1 VQLWAVL
8 VASGGAFGLLALF
21 SALRIEIE
29 ARGQGAASGAW
40 IVAGGVAVG
49 PLAIAAVARARTP
62 VHVEFRVFG
71 RKLPPFARR
80 LRRPRAPSSE
90 DVAPQTEPA
99 APSEPRRA
107 RFRLG
112 VLDVVELVAR
122 EWRRLELERFD
133 LDLGYGFQDI
143 VLTGK
148 LAGALYAL
156 SGALPAPIRVTQRP
170 RFDGADRWELSL
182 AGALRI
188 SLGLVLLEL
197 VWYILGKWRSQALA
211 LRRAAPPSHVETP
224 S

>member
-8 VASGGAFGLLALF
+8 VASCGGFGLLALF

-40 IVAGGVAVG
+40 ILAGGVAIG
-49 PLAIAAVARARTP
+49 PLAVAAVARAQAP
-62 VHVEFRVFG
+62 IHVEFRVFG

-90 DVAPQTEPA
+90 DVAPQTAPPA
-99 APSEPRRA
+99 PRESRRP

-112 VLDVVELVAR
+112 ALDVVELVVS
-122 EWRRLELERFD
+122 EWRRLEIERFD
-133 LDLGYGFQDI
+133 LELGYGFQDI
-143 VLTGK
+143 VLTGQ

-156 SGALPAPIRVTQRP
+156 SGALPAPIRITQRP
-170 RFDGADRWELSL
+170 RFDGADRWDLSV

-197 VWYILGKWRSQALA
+197 VWYIFAKWRSQALA